1 MSSSGRGSVEGNCVR
16 VRIGIRARTLGDVIV
31 KRPCVFQVQVALG
44 PINTSTGWLPA
55 PASRAPRV
63 ELDFGVLEA
72 TLSADQF
79 AAFKASRSPMKLM
92 LLAAQ
97 TRNAAI
103 GAAVGFVVVDGRTI
117 VGSVGRDTV
126 RQWFKLQNAKCQGAT
141 PEINVACRLTWT
153 STEQQPNAVQPTKPI
168 EAEKPDGSYDDEE
181 FEKESVED
189 AVHETSH
196 RIESE
201 SDDKDT
207 TCNVE
212 QHDTTKEQ
220 EPLTA
225 VVDSHPVELT
235 KSLSAQVNALPL
247 EASAPPPA
255 VVAPKPAPAPTQFR
269 ISVDLRSVK
278 DMETTG
284 NVYARYVYPL
294 FGCSAPVATHPPIQV
309 ESGREAPLPN
319 SFCAFEF
326 SMLAQALER
335 TLTDDPFVVEIVGHP
350 SAGGPDAV
358 LGLATFE
365 MSQLLTADLQRVGPG
380 SVRAVDRY
388 VPIFSGDA
396 ENDIRLV
403 GALRFIVF
411 LEDLGPDPGPACI
424 APVEQQQMDVDPEMD
439 RGSQAYHVAWE
450 LEAWKR
456 REQEAFKAKL
466 ALMEA
471 ERKSQL
477 ETQWTEYVTK
487 KETALSQRHR
497 EVAHLE
503 KRLEQALY
511 DVRCQ
516 ERLLRQQEDDLAK
529 QKEALAREHDLQTR
543 EDAALIRSI
552 RRQHEQ
558 EIALR
563 EKEKRSLQ
571 DRLAEIDALYT
582 EQTEHLLAI
591 KRKMTTSSLGKLQ
604 TELND
609 VSRELQAA
617 REEIAQLKMKEKR
630 QQSQLIACLKELA
643 RLRQSGELVENE
655 RLEKERLELQRMKVQ
670 MMARQQ
676 ERDMEAERQQ
686 LQSIRCDIRRML
698 ADDKQYRSPSPPSA
712 TSPLRQSPVRS
723 EEYERLRAE
732 KEELLRSGVY
742 TSTHALI
749 QSIDQRMAN
758 INLRAS

>member
-126 RQWFKLQNAKCQGAT
+126 RQWFVVANLTLLPASKCLMYDRFKLQNAKCQGAT

-153 STEQQPNAVQPTKPI
+153 STEQQPKAVQPTKPI

-309 ESGREAPLPN
+309 
-319 SFCAFEF
+319 
-326 SMLAQALER
+326 
-335 TLTDDPFVVEIVGHP
+335 VVIASVYEHLVLICIGAH
-350 SAGGPDAV
+350 AGGIR
-358 LGLATFE
+358 
-365 MSQLLTADLQRVGPG
+365 QR
-380 SVRAVDRY
+380 
-388 VPIFSGDA
+388 
-396 ENDIRLV
+396 
-403 GALRFIVF
+403 GA
-411 LEDLGPDPGPACI
+411 A
-424 APVEQQQMDVDPEMD
+424 
-439 RGSQAYHVAWE
+439 
-450 LEAWKR
+450 
-456 REQEAFKAKL
+456 AKL
-466 ALMEA
+466 IL
-471 ERKSQL
+471 R
-477 ETQWTEYVTK
+477 
-487 KETALSQRHR
+487 
-497 EVAHLE
+497 
-503 KRLEQALY
+503 
-511 DVRCQ
+511 VRIFHAC
-516 ERLLRQQEDDLAK
+516 
-529 QKEALAREHDLQTR
+529 
-543 EDAALIRSI
+543 
-552 RRQHEQ
+552 
-558 EIALR
+558 
-563 EKEKRSLQ
+563 
-571 DRLAEIDALYT
+571 
-582 EQTEHLLAI
+582 
-591 KRKMTTSSLGKLQ
+591 TSFG
-604 TELND
+604 
-609 VSRELQAA
+609 
-617 REEIAQLKMKEKR
+617 
-630 QQSQLIACLKELA
+630 
-643 RLRQSGELVENE
+643 
-655 RLEKERLELQRMKVQ
+655 
-670 MMARQQ
+670 
-676 ERDMEAERQQ
+676 
-686 LQSIRCDIRRML
+686 
-698 ADDKQYRSPSPPSA
+698 
-712 TSPLRQSPVRS
+712 
-723 EEYERLRAE
+723 
-732 KEELLRSGVY
+732 
-742 TSTHALI
+742 THV
-749 QSIDQRMAN
+749 N
-758 INLRAS
+758 